1 MNLLAPYRSAIRFT
15 VILTACVALSLWLS
29 RYIPECLFSQFI
41 SPALF
46 ACTVAVALSGAWL
59 IFRHTGDLRFRRMW
73 GFSLLVWGV
82 IDLAYLVLYIAAPS
96 QVMDMGAYKLTTLE
110 LLLGNLLGWVLLLY
124 PTEALRPGWMTWKK
138 ALWQLLP
145 MFALVALD
153 YAVPLNLQ
161 PVISLYPVVL
171 VALLFTHMRAYENWC
186 EENFS
191 TLDYIDVQWI
201 MRYLVMGV
209 LVGLVY
215 MYICLSH
222 SPTRGFT
229 QLWLTIFMFI
239 YSTEQ
244 ILFRKDPWTM
254 LRRTEKEKEEVVTP
268 APEPNAAYRQAL
280 EAWMEREKPYCNPDF
295 RLTDL
300 AQVLPLNRTYLSQ
313 FIRDTYG
320 CTFYQFVN
328 RYRVEEAMRLKRGNP
343 GLKAQDVSARCGF
356 SSPTVFSRTF
366 AAVTG
371 FTPREWAKK
380 IHAA

>member
-1 MNLLAPYRSAIRFT
+1 MSTFAPYKSTIRFT

-82 IDLAYLVLYIAAPS
+82 IDLAYLLLYIAAPS

-124 PTEALRPGWMTWKK
+124 PTEALRPGWMTWKR
-138 ALWQLLP
+138 ALLQLMP

-161 PVISLYPVVL
+161 PVISLYPFVL
-171 VALLFTHMRAYENWC
+171 VALLFTHVRAYKNWC

-191 TLDYIDVQWI
+191 TLDDIDIQWI
-201 MRYLVMGV
+201 MRYLVMVV
-209 LVGLVY
+209 LVGVVY
-215 MYICLSH
+215 LYMCVTH

-229 QLWLTIFMFI
+229 QLWLTIFMFV
-239 YSTEQ
+239 YSTEE
-244 ILFRKDPWTM
+244 ILFRKDPWLMVRRSEIEKPLETGNLQRNAE
-254 LRRTEKEKEEVVTP
+254 LRKK
-268 APEPNAAYRQAL
+268 L
-280 EAWMEREKPYCNPDF
+280 EAWMEREKPWSNPDF

-300 AQVLPLNRTYLSQ
+300 AQVLPMNRTYLSQ
-313 FIRDTYG
+313 FIRDTYN

-328 RYRVEEAMRLKRGNP
+328 RYRIEEAMRLKRENP
-343 GLKAQDVSARCGF
+343 ALKIQEVSSRCGF

-366 AAVTG
+366 TAVTG
-371 FTPREWAKK
+371 LSPRAWAKK